1 MRTKKNPM
9 ETQIKVLGQCF
20 MRAFQDVMLTMT
32 GLAVAEIDGEANY
45 GNDAGEISGLMV
57 LTGEQNILITL
68 SMSADTATTLMS
80 YMTGSPAEELPPREL
95 YDGVAE
101 LVNMVAGQAKTLVAA
116 GSCRFKLTS
125 PFTVVGK
132 DHFIV
137 PKNRVTTFFKY
148 FTANRMEIL
157 LKLYFM

>member
-1 MRTKKNPM
+1 MKTKTNPM
-9 ETQIKVLGQCF
+9 ETEIEALGQCF
-20 MRAFQDVMLTMT
+20 VQAFQDVMLTMS
-32 GLAVAEIDGEANY
+32 GLTVAEIDGEVDY

-68 SMSADTATTLMS
+68 SMSADTATALMS
-80 YMTGSPAEELPPREL
+80 YMTGSPAEELPPKEL

-101 LVNMVAGQAKTLVAA
+101 LVNMVAGQAKTLATA

-137 PKNRVTTFFKY
+137 HKNRVTIFRKY
-148 FTANRMEIL
+148 FTANHMEIL